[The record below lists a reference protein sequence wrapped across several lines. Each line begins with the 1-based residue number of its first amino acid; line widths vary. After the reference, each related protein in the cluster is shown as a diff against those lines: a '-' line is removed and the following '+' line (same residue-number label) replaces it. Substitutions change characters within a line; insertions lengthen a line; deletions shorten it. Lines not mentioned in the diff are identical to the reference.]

1 MEGRARRDLSSG
13 SSAAG
18 GRRKKEVRPWKSFQ
32 VYFNTFFIGQPGEE
46 ISINQGG
53 DILNLPITREYI
65 IVSREGERKERSWES
80 LTKEEQQQ
88 SRIRRIDRIM
98 QAAGYERTK

>member
-1 MEGRARRDLSSG
+1 
-13 SSAAG
+13 
-18 GRRKKEVRPWKSFQ
+18 
-32 VYFNTFFIGQPGEE
+32 
-46 ISINQGG
+46 
-53 DILNLPITREYI
+53 LNLPITREYI